1 MNNHTTNR
9 AYTQVSRIG
18 AAAVL
23 AIGLTIS
30 PYSHSQDEDDDPD
43 VFQLDSFKVTGSF
56 AGSLAAAA
64 QEKKYKPTIVEAISA
79 EDIGK
84 LPDTSIAESLA
95 RLPGMTSQR
104 VNGRSQVISIR
115 GFPSEFTTG
124 LLNGR
129 ELATTSNNRDI
140 EYDQFPAELLSGA
153 TVYKTTEAA
162 LATQGI
168 SGTVNLQTVRPLS
181 HGKKTVAA
189 NVFYEWTG
197 KDALNAGS
205 DDAGIRFSATYID
218 QLKEGKTG
226 IAFGYSHADKP
237 GQGEQWQ
244 AWGYPGG
251 TTDAYGDI
259 NILGGAKPF
268 VRSSSLERD
277 SFMFVLENEVSENIH
292 STFDAFYS
300 NFAETQMLRGI
311 ELPLWWSSAQFREG
325 TEVVDDGFVVE
336 GIYDNV
342 YGVVRNDIA
351 QRDADVYAFGWNLE
365 FENLGDWTAD
375 ADIAYSKVDRVDTVL
390 ETYSG
395 TGSSQSGT
403 PDSVAFNMTGG
414 TGAVFTPTI
423 DYSDPSNLV
432 LSSPQGWGGDIVPGG
447 QLGYLKEPQT
457 QDELLQVKVGAKREL
472 ESKYFSALQLGIRFT
487 DRSKSEAE
495 VGKFLALPNGAV
507 EAPLPSVVGTT
518 DLSFIGIGGMASY
531 DPIAALNSGTYNVI
545 NNPNADVV
553 AVDWTVDEQ
562 ITQFYTQFDI
572 DTHAGD
578 VPVTGGIGFQYIYS
592 DQASSGLAASGTG
605 DSVQTLPV
613 SNSHNYEDFVPSLN
627 LNFLLPKDQFLR
639 FSIARQIMRQ
649 RMSDM
654 RAGYQFSYAAG
665 RADID
670 DPIEGPWS
678 GNGGNTALE
687 PWRANALDLSYE
699 KYFKDGMGYW
709 SAAVFYKD
717 LRTFA
722 YTEKQIR
729 DFTGFPYGGI
739 EPATFLGGV
748 DVPQNGSGGSVQ
760 GLELTLS
767 LPGEKLSDSLAGF
780 GTILNAAFTDNNI
793 QPDPNDTTVPMP
805 GFSDKVASATFYYES
820 DNGFSA
826 RVSGRYRSEYRANVS
841 SFGPR
846 GEDFRTVQ
854 AETVIDGQVSY
865 TFQSGSLEGATI
877 ILQGYNLNDEPLVT
891 YEGADPRFVRD
902 YQSYGPSYS
911 VGMSYKF

>member
-1 MNNHTTNR
+1 MKYKNAPTTLTSVTR
-9 AYTQVSRIG
+9 SS
-18 AAAVL
+18 AAALLLLGL
-23 AIGLTIS
+23 ATA
-30 PYSHSQDEDDDPD
+30 PVSHSQEDDEE
-43 VFQLDSFKVTGSF
+43 VFTLEAFKVTGSF

-64 QEKKYKPTIVEAISA
+64 QEKKFKPTIVEAISA

-181 HGKKTVAA
+181 HGKKTVAT
-189 NVFYEWTG
+189 NVFYEWTDKG
-197 KDALNAGS
+197 ALNAGS
-205 DDAGIRFSATYID
+205 DDAGIRFTGTYID
-218 QLKEGKTG
+218 QLQEGKAG
-226 IAFGYSHADKP
+226 IAFGFSHTDKP

-244 AWGYPGG
+244 AWGYPSGD
-251 TTDAYGDI
+251 TDEYG
-259 NILGGAKPF
+259 NISIIGGAKPF

-277 SFMFVLENEVSENIH
+277 SFMFVYENKLAENVH

-311 ELPLWWSSAQFREG
+311 ELPLWWSSAQFRDG
-325 TEVVDDGFVVE
+325 SEVVDDGFVVE

-351 QRDADVYAFGWNLE
+351 SRDADVYAFGWNLE
-365 FENLGDWTAD
+365 FANLGDWTAD

-395 TGSSQSGT
+395 TGSNQSGT
-403 PDSVAFNMTGG
+403 PDSIAFNMSGG
-414 TGAVFTPTI
+414 TGAIFTPTI
-423 DYSDPSNLV
+423 DYTDPSNLV
-432 LSSPQGWGGDIVPGG
+432 LSSPQGWGGNIVPGG

-457 QDELLQVKVGAKREL
+457 EDELLQIKLGAKRGL
-472 ESKYFSALQLGIRFT
+472 ENKTFSSLQVGLRYT

-495 VGKFLALPNGAV
+495 VGKFLALPGGAT
-507 EAPLPSVVGTT
+507 EAPLPSVIGTT
-518 DLSFIGIGGMASY
+518 DLSFIGIEGMASY
-531 DPIAALNSGTYNVI
+531 DPIAALDAGTYQVI

-553 AVDWTVDEQ
+553 AVDWNVDEQ
-562 ITQFYTQFDI
+562 ITQLYTQLDI
-572 DTHAGD
+572 DTRIGD
-578 VPVTGGIGFQYIYS
+578 TPVTGAVGFQYIFS
-592 DQASSGLAASGTG
+592 EQSSSGLAASGEG
-605 DSVQTLPV
+605 DAVETLPV
-613 SNSHNYEDFVPSLN
+613 TNTHSYEDFVPSLN
-627 LNFLLPKDQFLR
+627 LNFLLPQDQYLR
-639 FSIARQIMRQ
+639 FSAARQIMRQ

-654 RAGYQFSYAAG
+654 RAGYQFSYTPA
-665 RADID
+665 RANIS
-670 DPIEGPWS
+670 DPIDGPWGGS
-678 GNGGNTALE
+678 GGNTALE
-687 PWRANALDLSYE
+687 PWRANAIDLSYE

-709 SAAVFYKD
+709 SAALFYKD

-722 YTEKQIR
+722 YKQKQIR
-729 DFTGFPYGGI
+729 DFTGFPYEGD

-748 DVPQNGSGGSVQ
+748 EVPQNGSGGSVQ

-767 LPGEKLSDSLAGF
+767 LPGEKLSDSLKGF
-780 GTILNAAFTDNNI
+780 GAILNAAFTDNNV
-793 QPDPNDTTVPMP
+793 QPDPNDANTPLP

-820 DNGFSA
+820 ENGFSA
-826 RVSGRYRSEYRANVS
+826 RVSGRYRSEYRANVA

-854 AETVIDGQVSY
+854 DETVIDGQVSY
-865 TFQSGSLEGATI
+865 TFQSGALEGASL

-891 YEGADPRFVRD
+891 YDGTDPRFVRD

-911 VGMSYKF
+911 IGMSYKF

>member
-1 MNNHTTNR
+1 MKHKYAPKTFTR
-9 AYTQVSRIG
+9 VSQISS
-18 AAAVL
+18 AAL
-23 AIGLTIS
+23 LSIGLTTAPIANA
-30 PYSHSQDEDDDPD
+30 QDDDD
-43 VFQLDSFKVTGSF
+43 DAFTLEAFSVSGSF

-64 QEKKYKPTIVEAISA
+64 QEKKFKPTIVEAISA

-181 HGKKTVAA
+181 HGKRTVAT
-189 NVFYEWTG
+189 NVFYEWTDKG
-197 KDALNAGS
+197 ALNAGS
-205 DDAGIRFSATYID
+205 DDAGIRFTGTYID
-218 QLKEGKTG
+218 QLNEGKAG
-226 IAFGYSHADKP
+226 IAFGFSHTDKP

-251 TTDAYGDI
+251 STDEYGDI
-259 NILGGAKPF
+259 SILGGAKPF

-277 SFMFVLENEVSENIH
+277 SFMFVFENKLAENVH

-300 NFAETQMLRGI
+300 SFGETQMLRGI
-311 ELPLWWSSAQFREG
+311 ELPLWWSSAQFRDG

-336 GIYDNV
+336 GVYDNV

-351 QRDADVYAFGWNLE
+351 ERDADVYALGWNLE
-365 FENLGDWTAD
+365 FDNLGDWIAEV
-375 ADIAYSKVDRVDTVL
+375 DIAYSKVDRVDTVL

-395 TGSSQSGT
+395 TGSNQTGT
-403 PDSVAFNMTGG
+403 PDSVRFNMTGG

-423 DYSDPSNLV
+423 DYSDPTNLV
-432 LSSPQGWGGDIVPGG
+432 LSSPQGWGGDVVAGG

-457 QDELLQVKVGAKREL
+457 EDELLQIKIGATRPLDNKT
-472 ESKYFSALQLGIRFT
+472 FSALQLGLRFT
-487 DRSKSEAE
+487 DRSKNEAE

-507 EAPLPSVVGTT
+507 EAPLPSTVGIT

-531 DPIAALNSGTYNVI
+531 DPIAALNSGTYEVI

-553 AVDWTVDEQ
+553 AVDWNVDEQ
-562 ITQFYTQFDI
+562 ITQLYSQLDI
-572 DTHAGD
+572 NTRVGD
-578 VPVTGGIGFQYIYS
+578 VPVTGAIGFQYIFS
-592 DQASSGLAASGTG
+592 DQSSNGLAASGKG
-605 DSVQTLPV
+605 DAVQSLPV
-613 SNSHNYEDFVPSLN
+613 SNSHSYEDFVPSLN
-627 LNFLLPKDQFLR
+627 LNFLLPQDQYLR
-639 FSIARQIMRQ
+639 FSAARQIMRQ

-654 RAGYQFSYAAG
+654 RAGYQFGYNTARAA
-665 RADID
+665 IN
-670 DPIEGPWS
+670 DPIDGPWS

-687 PWRANALDLSYE
+687 PWRANAIDLSYE
-699 KYFKDGMGYW
+699 RYFKDGMGYW
-709 SAAVFYKD
+709 SAALFYKD

-729 DFTGFPYGGI
+729 DFTGFPFEGV

-748 DVPQNGSGGSVQ
+748 DIPQNGSGGSVQ
-760 GLELTLS
+760 GIELTLS
-767 LPGEKLSDSLAGF
+767 LPGEKLSKSLRGF
-780 GTILNAAFTDNNI
+780 GAILNAAFTDNNI
-793 QPDPNDTTVPMP
+793 QPDPNDAATPMP

-820 DNGFSA
+820 ESGFSS
-826 RVSGRYRSEYRANVS
+826 RISGRYRSEYRANVA

-854 AETVIDGQVSY
+854 DETVIDAQMSY
-865 TFQSGSLEGATI
+865 TFQSGGLEGASI
-877 ILQGYNLNDEPLVT
+877 ILQGYNLNDEPLIT
-891 YEGADPRFVRD
+891 FDGTDPRFVRD